1 MNSLKTISKKMETVA
16 KRLREDIRI
25 IDINPNPD
33 TKTRSKLI
41 KPLKEA
47 NKKMTDLAYKFLKD
61 YPYNGNEAKKLFSLK
76 TDILIKEIF
85 SAVTEKFYPLASPTK
100 GENLALLALG
110 GYGRGEMA
118 PYSDIDLLFISP
130 FQQTSWTENV
140 TESILYILWDLKFKV
155 GHSSRTINDCLQLGL
170 SDLTIR
176 TSLLEKRFLCGNQFI
191 YDELNSLLWNKL
203 FSKNTSDFL
212 EGKLKERDERHV
224 KHANSRYLLEPNIK
238 ESKGGLRDL
247 QTLYWIAKYIYQ
259 TDDISN
265 LIKNNIFTKEEIK
278 IFTNAENFLWFVR
291 CKMHQLSGYANEKL
305 HFNIQVELANK
316 LGIKDCKSRKGVEI
330 FMQKYFIHAKN
341 VGDLTR
347 IFVTAMEENLV
358 KKKPQ
363 YKAKISQLLGI
374 SSAKKKIGKGFIVEN
389 GRLNVS
395 GKNLFRE
402 HPLNILDLFVKA
414 LSSQLLIHPDA
425 LRAVVLNL
433 DLVDESFRNNVKAN
447 EIFLDLLI
455 SFGNPERVL
464 RRMNEVGFLGAF
476 IPEFGRIVGLMQ
488 FNMYHFFTVDEHTI
502 QCISILSNLEKN
514 VKEFGKVSSRIFE
527 DCSINRKIIYLALLF
542 HDIGKGLE
550 NDHSIE
556 GEKIVRSLCQR
567 FSLSIKEKKK
577 ITWLVRNHLVM
588 SDYAQK
594 RDLSDYKTIED
605 FSKKIVD
612 KENLDLLYILTICDI
627 RGVSPD
633 AWNSWKSSLLES
645 LYFQT
650 LEIVDKNS
658 NVETKKQRVKRAQIA
673 LESGLK
679 GYREQEIKR
688 ELSRHFTAYWL
699 VLDQETHL
707 IIAKMI
713 ERLGK
718 EHLQIEFAHDEK
730 RKLTKIIFVM
740 EDHPGIFSRLAGSL
754 AIASSSVI
762 DAKTFTSRDGIAI
775 FIFWI
780 QDKYGDPYN
789 ELKTK
794 KLLETVKNSLTGK
807 FVTKSI
813 LEKRDKITE
822 REREFKVP
830 TKVLFDNQ
838 GSQYQTIIEVDTR
851 DRVGLL
857 FDLTNT
863 LFRNQVTIRSAVI
876 ATYGEQAVD
885 TFYVNDLFGDKII
898 SNSKLEKLEK
908 ELLVSLEKNYEKAI
922 NE

>member
-1 MNSLKTISKKMETVA
+1 MNPLKAISQKMELIGIG
-16 KRLREDIRI
+16 LRDDIQAL
-25 IDINPNPD
+25 DINPNPD

-41 KPLKEA
+41 EPLKEA
-47 NKKMTDLAYKFLKD
+47 NNKMTDLAYKFLED
-61 YPYNGNEAKKLFSLK
+61 FPYNGNEAKKLFSIK

-85 SAVTEKFYPLASPTK
+85 STVTEKFYPLASPTR

-155 GHSSRTINDCLQLGL
+155 GYSSRTIKDCLQLGL
-170 SDLTIR
+170 IDLTIR
-176 TSLLEKRFLCGNQFI
+176 TSLLEKRFLCGNKII

-203 FSKNTSDFL
+203 FRKTASNFL
-212 EGKLKERDERHV
+212 EGKLKERDERHI
-224 KHANSRYLLEPNIK
+224 KHANSRYLLQPNIK

-259 TDDISN
+259 TDKISN
-265 LIKNNIFTKEEIK
+265 LIKKNIFTRKEIQ
-278 IFTNAENFLWFVR
+278 IFTDAENFLWFVR

-305 HFNIQVELANK
+305 HFNIQVELANN
-316 LGIKDCKSRKGVEI
+316 LRIKDYKSRKGVEI

-347 IFVTAMEENLV
+347 IFLTAMEENLL
-358 KKKPQ
+358 KSKSQ
-363 YKAKISQLLGI
+363 YKLMIGNLLGI
-374 SSAKKKIGKGFIVEN
+374 GSSKKPFGKGFVVEN
-389 GRLNVS
+389 GRLNIS
-395 GKNLFRE
+395 AKDLFKE
-402 HPLNILDLFVKA
+402 NPLNILNLFVNA
-414 LSSQLLIHPDA
+414 LSSQRLIHPDA
-425 LRAVVLNL
+425 LRAVALNL
-433 DLVDESFRNNVKAN
+433 NLVDENFRNSVDAN
-447 EIFLDLLI
+447 NIFLNLLI
-455 SFGNPERVL
+455 GFGNPERVL

-476 IPEFGRIVGLMQ
+476 IPQFGRIVGLMQ
-488 FNMYHFFTVDEHTI
+488 FNMYHSFTVDEHTI

-514 VKEFGKVSSRIFE
+514 AQEFGTVSSRIFQ
-527 DCSINRKIIYLALLF
+527 DTKINRKIIYIALLF

-556 GEKIVRSLCQR
+556 GEKIVTDLNQR
-567 FSLSIKEKKK
+567 FSLSVNEKKK
-577 ITWLVRNHLVM
+577 IAWLVRNHLVM

-594 RDLSDYKTIED
+594 RDLSDSKTIKD
-605 FSKKIVD
+605 FSKKVMD

-627 RGVSPD
+627 RGVSPE

-645 LYFQT
+645 LYLQT
-650 LEIVDKNS
+650 LEIVYQDKNI
-658 NVETKKQRVKRAQIA
+658 ETKKQKIGKAQISLRA
-673 LESGLK
+673 ELK
-679 GYREQEIKR
+679 GQKEHIIKQ
-688 ELSRHFTAYWL
+688 ELSRHFEAYWL
-699 VLDQETHL
+699 VLDQETHQIVAKL
-707 IIAKMI
+707 I
-713 ERLGK
+713 RSLGK
-718 EHLQIEFAHDEK
+718 ERLQIELANDEK

-754 AIASSSVI
+754 AISSSSVV

-775 FIFWI
+775 FVFWI
-780 QDKYGDPYN
+780 QDAYGDTYDSS
-789 ELKTK
+789 KMK
-794 KLLETVKNSLTGK
+794 KLLETVKSSLAGK

-813 LEKRDKITE
+813 LEKSDKITQ

-830 TKVLFDNQ
+830 TKVLFDND

-908 ELLVSLEKNYEKAI
+908 ELLLSLEKNYEKAI
-922 NE
+922 KN

>member
-1 MNSLKTISKKMETVA
+1 MNPLKAISQKMELIGLELTDNIQT
-16 KRLREDIRI
+16 LN
-25 IDINPNPD
+25 INPNPD

-41 KPLKEA
+41 EPLREA
-47 NKKMTDLAYKFLKD
+47 KNKMTDLAYKFLED
-61 YPYNGNEAKKLFSLK
+61 FPYNGNEAKKLFSIK

-85 SAVTEKFYPLASPTK
+85 STVTEKFYPLASPTR

-170 SDLTIR
+170 IDLTIR
-176 TSLLEKRFLCGNQFI
+176 TSLLEKRFLCGNKII
-191 YDELNSLLWNKL
+191 YDELDSLLWNKL
-203 FSKNTSDFL
+203 FRKTATGFL
-212 EGKLKERDERHV
+212 EGKLKERDERHI

-259 TDDISN
+259 TDKISN
-265 LIKNNIFTKEEIK
+265 LIKKNIFTRKEIQ
-278 IFTNAENFLWFVR
+278 IFTDAENFIWFVR

-305 HFNIQVELANK
+305 HFNIQVELAKNLK
-316 LGIKDCKSRKGVEI
+316 IEDYKSRKGVEI

-347 IFVTAMEENLV
+347 IFLTAMEENLL
-358 KKKPQ
+358 KTKPK
-363 YKAKISQLLGI
+363 YKLKIGKLLGI
-374 SSAKKKIGKGFIVEN
+374 GSSKKPFGKGFIVEN
-389 GRLNVS
+389 GRLNIRD
-395 GKNLFRE
+395 KDLFKE
-402 HPLNILDLFVKA
+402 NPLNILNLFVNA
-414 LSSQLLIHPDA
+414 LSSQRLIHPDA
-425 LRAVVLNL
+425 LRAVALNL
-433 DLVDESFRNNVKAN
+433 NLIDENFRNNVDAN
-447 EIFLDLLI
+447 DIFLNLLI

-464 RRMNEVGFLGAF
+464 RRMNEVGFLGTF
-476 IPEFGRIVGLMQ
+476 IPQFGRIVGLMQ
-488 FNMYHFFTVDEHTI
+488 FNMYHSFTVDEHTI

-514 VKEFGKVSSRIFE
+514 AQEFGTVSSRIFQNTK
-527 DCSINRKIIYLALLF
+527 INRKIIYLALLF

-556 GEKIVRSLCQR
+556 GEKIVTDLNQR

-577 ITWLVRNHLVM
+577 IAWLVRNHLVM

-594 RDLSDYKTIED
+594 RDLSDSKTIKD
-605 FSKKIVD
+605 FSKKVMD
-612 KENLDLLYILTICDI
+612 KEHLDLLYILTICDI
-627 RGVSPD
+627 RGVSPE

-650 LEIVDKNS
+650 LEIVHQEKNI
-658 NVETKKQRVKRAQIA
+658 ETKKQKISKAQVS
-673 LESGLK
+673 LRTELK
-679 GYREQEIKR
+679 GLREHTIKQ
-688 ELSRHFTAYWL
+688 ELSRHFEAYWL

-707 IIAKMI
+707 IVAKMI
-713 ERLGK
+713 RKLGK
-718 EHLQIEFAHDEK
+718 EHLQIELTNDEK

-754 AIASSSVI
+754 AISSSSVV

-775 FIFWI
+775 FVFWI
-780 QDKYGDPYN
+780 KDAYGDTYD
-789 ELKTK
+789 KSKMK
-794 KLLETVKNSLTGK
+794 KLLETVKSSLTGK

-830 TKVLFDNQ
+830 TNVLFDND

-885 TFYVNDLFGDKII
+885 TFYVNDLFGDKIL

-908 ELLVSLEKNYEKAI
+908 ELLLSVEKNYEKAI
-922 NE
+922 KN